1 MGTCIAALA
10 TCASCWREIR
20 VGSDLCTPFGPAGVA
35 LCARCDA
42 DLAEA
47 CREYEEEKRTEREEL
62 ARREA
67 DFLTPVELL
76 LLHAPAVA

>member
-10 TCASCWREIR
+10 ICASCGREIR
-20 VGSDLCTPFGPAGVA
+20 VRADLRTPFGPAGVA
-35 LCARCDA
+35 LCARCDT

-47 CREYEEEKRTEREEL
+47 YREYEEEKRAELEEL